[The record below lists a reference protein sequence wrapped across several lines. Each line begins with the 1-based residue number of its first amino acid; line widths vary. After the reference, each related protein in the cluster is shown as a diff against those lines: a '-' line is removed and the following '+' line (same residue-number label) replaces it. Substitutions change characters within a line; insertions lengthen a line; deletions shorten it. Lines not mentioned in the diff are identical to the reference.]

1 MNILIDKTTSIVR
14 HMSQDGYVPLD
25 DSWSQNGSKVGIA
38 TGDADQA
45 VVENDP
51 PYIMFNVYQYVG
63 GQWVIADQAEYDNQ
77 LAGITQHQ
85 ADLVIADRDLR
96 LKASDWTVLPDLPAS
111 FTSVWAAYRQELRD
125 VPNQPGFPWNPLP
138 TPPAQ
143 KTPSG
148 QASTN
153 LASV

>member
-1 MNILIDKTTSIVR
+1 MNILIDKQTSIVL
-14 HMSQDGYVPLD
+14 HMSIDGYVPMD
-25 DSWSQNGSKVGIA
+25 GSWSLNGSKVGIL

-45 VVENDP
+45 FVENNP
-51 PYIMFNVYQYVG
+51 PYVMFNVYQYVG
-63 GQWVIADQAEYDNQ
+63 GEWVIANQEEYDNQ

-85 ADLVIADRDLR
+85 ANLVIIDRDLR
-96 LKASDWTVLPDLPAS
+96 LKESDWTVLPDLPAS

-143 KTPSG
+143 KTPGG
-148 QASTN
+148 QASTT
-153 LASV
+153 LETV